1 MNCDRVFLESGS
13 RIRKDF
19 SGNDTRKEL
28 RGFFNVMNER
38 IREKTKKES
47 QLYMANRKRVG
58 EKTMLFQSQSRL
70 CPQSTDFIGMKQEY
84 MPVTVRFE
92 LDTLVLLWILTL
104 GEFRQVV
111 EEVTAVW
118 SAHDNTSAR
127 LNKARNFFQK
137 LIRMSDMLNNFR
149 NKNTVKFL
157 VLSDFKGIPWAKI
170 DRSKFMFQS
179 HIPLKFCSQIVPY
192 NSVTLLC

>member
-1 MNCDRVFLESGS
+1 
-13 RIRKDF
+13 
-19 SGNDTRKEL
+19 
-28 RGFFNVMNER
+28 
-38 IREKTKKES
+38 
-47 QLYMANRKRVG
+47 MANRTRVG

-70 CPQSTDFIGMKQEY
+70 CPQGTDFIGMKQEY

-149 NKNTVKFL
+149 NN
-157 VLSDFKGIPWAKI
+157 FKGIPWAKI